1 MNLSPERID
10 NLHGGISVE
19 SRTVFSYPLHTHTYC
34 EMILYEPFDGKVAV
48 NGKEIEIKTTTAVI
62 LSPLDSHQI
71 TVKNG
76 GDARYVKVGF
86 HLDTPDLPPVAA
98 SVVLEGIEAGG
109 FLPTLFC
116 EIRDH
121 AGKTPYLTRL
131 VGCAVYH
138 ILDNGIEIP
147 SLGESR
153 HRSVALAALKMINEG
168 FRTPLPLPRVAQQ
181 LSVTPQYLSFAF
193 KLGLG
198 INFSQ
203 YLAYTRLQY
212 AAHSMLNT
220 RESITDI
227 CFDCGFENFS
237 HFSRSFKRLF
247 GISPREYR
255 SANAVHGK

>member
-1 MNLSPERID
+1 
-10 NLHGGISVE
+10 
-19 SRTVFSYPLHTHTYC
+19 
-34 EMILYEPFDGKVAV
+34 
-48 NGKEIEIKTTTAVI
+48 
-62 LSPLDSHQI
+62 
-71 TVKNG
+71 
-76 GDARYVKVGF
+76 
-86 HLDTPDLPPVAA
+86 
-98 SVVLEGIEAGG
+98 
-109 FLPTLFC
+109 
-116 EIRDH
+116 
-121 AGKTPYLTRL
+121 
-131 VGCAVYH
+131 
-138 ILDNGIEIP
+138 
-147 SLGESR
+147 
-153 HRSVALAALKMINEG
+153 MINEG

-255 SANAVHGK
+255 SANAAHGK